1 MSPTPVSA
9 TRAVSATTHAR
20 SHHRM
25 PESLGSATVPPAD
38 LTVVVPTRDRPA
50 LLRRAVDSA
59 LAQAGASVEVVVVD
73 DGSAEPVQLPGDPRL
88 RVVRHAA
95 SRGGSAAGTGTT
107 EGTGRFVTYLDDDDT
122 LLPHLAARRC
132 RPTPRRWSAARCSV
146 FRR

>member
-122 LLPHLAARRC
+122 LLPHLAVTSLQAHAEAVERR
-132 RPTPRRWSAARCSV
+132 SLQV

>member
-1 MSPTPVSA
+1 
-9 TRAVSATTHAR
+9 
-20 SHHRM
+20 
-25 PESLGSATVPPAD
+25 
-38 LTVVVPTRDRPA
+38 VPTRDRPA